1 MVNIF
6 FSSPSS
12 PYPSMVFTDNTI
24 TVFTDF
30 LSIVS
35 TTSPNDGLAL
45 VLAIHSAVTNDT
57 QSSSQ
62 ASSNL
67 LSAPLEDVYP
77 LHNNLKINT
86 TITSTE

>member
-45 VLAIHSAVTNDT
+45 VLA
-57 QSSSQ
+57 
-62 ASSNL
+62 
-67 LSAPLEDVYP
+67 
-77 LHNNLKINT
+77 
-86 TITSTE
+86 